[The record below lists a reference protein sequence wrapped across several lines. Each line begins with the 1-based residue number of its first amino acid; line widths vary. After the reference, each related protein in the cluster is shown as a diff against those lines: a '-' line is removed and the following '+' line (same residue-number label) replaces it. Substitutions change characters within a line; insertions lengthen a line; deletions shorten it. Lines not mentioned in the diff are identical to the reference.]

1 MISRTDGPVGKGNDG
16 RRLGQAFRFLA
27 LCFLLTLVVCE
38 TYYVVMLRER
48 FSVRSEEVKN
58 ISMQLQSLRNESAAL
73 HEELSSIKS
82 AAGEDADG
90 NLSVR

>member
-1 MISRTDGPVGKGNDG
+1 MTLRKDSLDKKGNDRS
-16 RRLGQAFRFLA
+16 RRGQAFRFVA

-38 TYYVVMLRER
+38 TYYVFLLRER
-48 FSVRSEEVKN
+48 FSLRSEEVKN